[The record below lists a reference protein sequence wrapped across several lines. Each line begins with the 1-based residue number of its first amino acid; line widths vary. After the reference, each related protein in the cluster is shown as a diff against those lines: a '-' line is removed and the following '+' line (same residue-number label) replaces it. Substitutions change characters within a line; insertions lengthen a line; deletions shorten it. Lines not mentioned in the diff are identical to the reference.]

1 MRKIL
6 GKVPTYALLIG
17 AVVLIAAIVVL
28 MEWKLIRPQKEE
40 LAQLQE
46 QLAAEEQV
54 AAQRPQAEAELAEVQ
69 ADWLQAQVHVEE
81 LQKYR
86 SFPISMYQPIGAM
99 IAMWYEYREDL
110 PRVTKEWID
119 STGITLNSAITFPTP
134 EMGPPA
140 VPAGGFIS
148 LPGPISLNISG
159 TLNEIEGFYNSLA
172 NYKRIITVGGLQLA
186 GEADTLTATVP
197 VSIYLLVEAPA
208 SAPAPAAAGDPGMF
222 DEFGPGPPP
231 MGPGMDPGMEPGMEP
246 GMDPGMDPGMV
257 PPPPPADPGD
267 F

>member
-1 MRKIL
+1 
-6 GKVPTYALLIG
+6 
-17 AVVLIAAIVVL
+17 
-28 MEWKLIRPQKEE
+28 
-40 LAQLQE
+40 
-46 QLAAEEQV
+46 
-54 AAQRPQAEAELAEVQ
+54 
-69 ADWLQAQVHVEE
+69 
-81 LQKYR
+81 
-86 SFPISMYQPIGAM
+86 MYQPIGAM

-140 VPAGGFIS
+140 APAGGFIS

-186 GEADTLTATVP
+186 GEADALTATVP

-208 SAPAPAAAGDPGMF
+208 SAPAPAAAAGGPGMF
-222 DEFGPGPPP
+222 DEFGPGSP
-231 MGPGMDPGMEPGMEP
+231 MGPGMGP